1 MNSVHIR
8 TRIVNLLQ
16 KGDLN
21 GVLQIA
27 GRLNRIEQ
35 RWGIIATYTWCPQI
49 PHFIDTA
56 RDPLL
61 LDLLGTVKTRLDQL
75 EEEEEDLDHEHV
87 LSEESDDSEDMT
99 DSSAEE
105 EDVSQADDEDDSSQD
120 IDDVSENDESF
131 TETSDSGVCL
141 SEYENR

>member
-35 RWGIIATYTWCPQI
+35 R
-49 PHFIDTA
+49 
-56 RDPLL
+56 DPLL

-75 EEEEEDLDHEHV
+75 EEEEEDLGQEHV
-87 LSEESDDSEDMT
+87 LNEESDDSEDMT
-99 DSSAEE
+99 DSSEE
-105 EDVSQADDEDDSSQD
+105 EDVSEADDEDDSSQD
-120 IDDVSENDESF
+120 IDDVSENDESL